1 MHDLRGSVLKYFSG
15 HPRTRSTV
23 KDLAKRIN
31 VSGKDQFRSLRTLME
46 ELERTGVLVADAHG
60 RFSYARQRHRAEH
73 TKPRVATGRLSITR
87 RGLGF
92 VKADGWERDIRIAPR
107 FLHAAFSGDLVEVA
121 LFAEPRAHRRDEGP
135 EGEIVRVLERTLTRV
150 TGRLEM
156 RKDFAIVIPDDERVP
171 RDIYLTPGEAQK
183 ARSGDKV
190 VVELEPWE
198 DEHLNPGGTIVEVL
212 GPAGDARVE
221 VLSVA
226 RSFGLPPAFPGAVE
240 HAAAGL
246 PGTIPADELSRRLD
260 LRSSTCVTIDPEDAK
275 DFDDAL
281 SCEVLPNGNLK
292 LGVHIADVSYYVR
305 EESELD
311 REAYARGTSVYLVN
325 EVIPMLPERLS
336 NDLCSLRPDSDRLTY
351 SALME
356 VTKDGKVEAYQFAR
370 SVIHSARRFAYE
382 EVQSILE
389 KGKGDH
395 ADLLLRLNGL
405 AKQLYKRRRKT
416 GSLDFDTAEAKFR
429 FDAQGLPSQIIKKVR
444 LDAHRLVEE
453 CMLLANKVVAQH
465 VAHMKTGG
473 EPYPFLYRVHDLPN
487 PERLKDLGT
496 FVKQFGFSLDVKNGV
511 SSRALQ
517 KLLDDVKGT
526 EVEDVI
532 HDVALRTMAKA
543 VYAEKNIG
551 HYGLG
556 FRHYAHFTSPI
567 RRYPD
572 LIVHR
577 LLAEY
582 ATTPASARLAHLRE
596 IMPDVARQS
605 SDRERVAVEAERES
619 VKVMQ
624 IEYMKRHIGDEF
636 EGVITGVTDFGLF
649 VELHDLLIQG
659 LVHVRDL
666 DDDYY
671 LFDEKQYA
679 LKGRSR
685 GRQYRLG
692 DVVRVRTVSVNA
704 ESRELN
710 LALVAVTT
718 RNF

>member
-1 MHDLRGSVLKYFSG
+1 
-15 HPRTRSTV
+15 
-23 KDLAKRIN
+23 
-31 VSGKDQFRSLRTLME
+31 
-46 ELERTGVLVADAHG
+46 
-60 RFSYARQRHRAEH
+60 
-73 TKPRVATGRLSITR
+73 
-87 RGLGF
+87 
-92 VKADGWERDIRIAPR
+92 
-107 FLHAAFSGDLVEVA
+107 
-121 LFAEPRAHRRDEGP
+121 
-135 EGEIVRVLERTLTRV
+135 
-150 TGRLEM
+150 
-156 RKDFAIVIPDDERVP
+156 
-171 RDIYLTPGEAQK
+171 
-183 ARSGDKV
+183 
-190 VVELEPWE
+190 
-198 DEHLNPGGTIVEVL
+198 
-212 GPAGDARVE
+212 
-221 VLSVA
+221 
-226 RSFGLPPAFPGAVE
+226 
-240 HAAAGL
+240 
-246 PGTIPADELSRRLD
+246 
-260 LRSSTCVTIDPEDAK
+260 
-275 DFDDAL
+275 
-281 SCEVLPNGNLK
+281 
-292 LGVHIADVSYYVR
+292 
-305 EESELD
+305 
-311 REAYARGTSVYLVN
+311 
-325 EVIPMLPERLS
+325 
-336 NDLCSLRPDSDRLTY
+336 
-351 SALME
+351 
-356 VTKDGKVEAYQFAR
+356 
-370 SVIHSARRFAYE
+370 
-382 EVQSILE
+382 
-389 KGKGDH
+389 
-395 ADLLLRLNGL
+395 
-405 AKQLYKRRRKT
+405 
-416 GSLDFDTAEAKFR
+416 
-429 FDAQGLPSQIIKKVR
+429 
-444 LDAHRLVEE
+444 
-453 CMLLANKVVAQH
+453 MLLANKVVAQH